1 MEPMLWKKACR
12 REERPCRRWSFL
24 PAQSYKICPR
34 MFAKSSSRE
43 WNINVYMHQF
53 NVETSW
59 GSRQPTM
66 AIRSADENEQLHTGW
81 IARHVSKLE
90 NSLTIWCIGWTQ
102 FVWRCFYLGAFRW
115 VAFYF
120 WYLNGFPSMMFHGN
134 RGECL
139 PHPAVLTAFALPS
152 QVSFGDF
159 SHRTPFLCLLNC
171 PKHASY
177 PSNVFALQQ
186 IYL

>member
-1 MEPMLWKKACR
+1 
-12 REERPCRRWSFL
+12 
-24 PAQSYKICPR
+24 
-34 MFAKSSSRE
+34 MFAKSSSRV
-43 WNINVYMHQF
+43 WNINVCMHQF

-59 GSRQPTM
+59 GSRPPTM
-66 AIRSADENEQLHTGW
+66 PIRSADENQQLHTGW

-90 NSLTIWCIGWTQ
+90 NSLSIWCIGWTQ

-120 WYLNGFPSMMFHGN
+120 WYLNGFPSMMFNGN

-152 QVSFGDF
+152 QVSFADF

-171 PKHASY
+171 PKHASDA
-177 PSNVFALQQ
+177 SNVFAFQQ